1 MIVVPIK
8 TVSGCLFWCLVTLF
22 LQGSSTEE
30 IENISYTAKEINTV
44 AGLHTYTVLCVC
56 EPEAFVTIQTV
67 WEGIFLFLDTFSL
80 QKSLPADQVTLNITF
95 CLSFVNLMVC
105 TLFQVIHMSLTNVC
119 QWLCWVFNLLM
130 TLPGLISSC
139 TRKVKT
145 RRIFTVGTVQG
156 CLNTYWNIFALLLE
170 LCQICRVIQ
179 KVLCSQHMHLL
190 LILLSLSGMDSVV
203 LSFVKEVSGVIHK

>member
-8 TVSGCLFWCLVTLF
+8 TVSGCLFCCLVALS

-119 QWLCWVFNLLM
+119 QWLCWVFNLLRVNQFM
-130 TLPGLISSC
+130 Y
-139 TRKVKT
+139 KA
-145 RRIFTVGTVQG
+145 RRIFTVETFQD

-170 LCQICRVIQ
+170 LCQEA
-179 KVLCSQHMHLL
+179 LCSYHM
-190 LILLSLSGMDSVV
+190 LILLSLSGTDSVAS
-203 LSFVKEVSGVIHK
+203 SFVKEVSLFEVLFINNSTDLSQFLYA